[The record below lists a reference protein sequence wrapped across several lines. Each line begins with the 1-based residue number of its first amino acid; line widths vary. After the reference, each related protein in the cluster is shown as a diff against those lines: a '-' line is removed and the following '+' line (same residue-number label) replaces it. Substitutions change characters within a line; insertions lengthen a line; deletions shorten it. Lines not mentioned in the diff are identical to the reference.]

1 MSQANDSDSDRSGRS
16 GASSARTDTSA
27 MTVASA
33 VDQKTSSYIFLGET
47 KCRFAYCSST
57 KAHKARTIVCG
68 RSALGSVGCKCTT
81 HRNKDPS
88 KYRPTGYYYRVPL
101 QSGGI
106 ICGLDCDEP
115 ITAASYRLME
125 TREAEERARD
135 LAAAATEIQG
145 WNDSDESLDLDG
157 SGYER
162 TSTSRQPR
170 VAIDPAANVIHDSTD
185 RSGTK
190 EGESTVPTTKSAAK
204 SATKSL
210 KSPPSYATGTRWGSS
225 APRPRYSI
233 IYRSREGDGF
243 GWA

>member
-16 GASSARTDTSA
+16 GTSSAHTDTSA

-33 VDQKTSSYIFLGET
+33 TTADQKTSSYIFLGET
-47 KCRFAYCSST
+47 TCRFAYRSST

-88 KYRPTGYYYRVPL
+88 KYRPVGYYYRVPL

-135 LAAAATEIQG
+135 LAEAAKEIPG
-145 WNDSDESLDLDG
+145 WNDSDDSLDLDD

-170 VAIDPAANVIHDSTD
+170 VAIDPAANVIHDVT
-185 RSGTK
+185 
-190 EGESTVPTTKSAAK
+190 ESAAK
-204 SATKSL
+204 SAPKSS
-210 KSPPSYATGTRWGSS
+210 KSPTRPAS
-225 APRPRYSI
+225 ALQQITNIS
-233 IYRSREGDGF
+233 F
-243 GWA
+243 FFFLFL